1 MYVNTYIYVFI
12 FIYKYMFMFTYK
24 HKHVQFIHTV
34 TAGSVQGEFN
44 IYNKKRIDGFLVFYS
59 EIKEQSCLNVFL

>member
-1 MYVNTYIYVFI
+1 
-12 FIYKYMFMFTYK
+12 MFTYK

-44 IYNKKRIDGFLVFYS
+44 IYNKKRIDGLLVFYS